1 MLKNKEKKSHIISN
15 GLTVFYAAAILGVC
29 YTLTLSDGRRLQ
41 EIIFDR
47 GPIPHT
53 ILIASAWALAI
64 LVAKRR
70 NMKSSGKHHQ
80 EIQVFT
86 EKIHKQFSNTVNN
99 FDLRQKSEID
109 KSLNW
114 LSESREKKRISLL
127 VRDCLEV
134 SPEFALKRAQIF
146 SDLDAQD
153 AANGYKVPQV
163 LAWAVPML
171 GFLGTVWGIAQSLS
185 SFTGIM
191 GDVDNVS
198 HIKEGLST
206 ITGGLGIAFDT
217 TLLGIFFAIII
228 TGAMAYLQRRENKL
242 LNQFDRTALG
252 LLKTLSIRESDP
264 QSPKIFED
272 LEKHTKALVAIAK
285 QTRLT
290 VAERNVLENAAR
302 SISELGACANAMKTI
317 AEASRDLAKTVNRLN
332 RPKEFR
338 IIEDSH

>member
-1 MLKNKEKKSHIISN
+1 MLKSKEEKSRIISS
-15 GLTVFYAAAILGVC
+15 GLVVFYAAAILGAC
-29 YTLTLSDGRRLQ
+29 YTLALSDGQRLH

-47 GPIPHT
+47 GPIPHI

-64 LVAKRR
+64 LIAKLR
-70 NMKSSGKHHQ
+70 NMRRFGKENQ
-80 EIQVFT
+80 KIQLFT
-86 EKIHKQFSNTVNN
+86 EKIHKQFSNAGNN
-99 FDLRQKSEID
+99 FDLQQKSEID

-153 AANGYKVPQV
+153 AANEYKVPQV

-228 TGAMAYLQRRENKL
+228 TGAMAYLQRGENKL
-242 LNQFDRTALG
+242 LDQFDRTALS
-252 LLKTLSIRESDP
+252 LLKTLSIRENDS

-317 AEASRDLAKTVNRLN
+317 AEASQDLAKTVSRLD